1 MNLLSKEYDLS
12 FLSSRF
18 ENMSFRLY
26 VSDDAISYISCIACS
41 CDTSAQIVESW
52 NAIQN
57 YVSGYYQPPGELGVW
72 NVYLAFF
79 CVEKFPLWEKY
90 EIENDKY
97 AVRKI
102 ILDDLEG
109 LPSDDRII
117 ESLSRQLLGA
127 DLVLEES
134 VLEPAREV
142 SMSLEKYIRG
152 APLDSKVESK
162 EMRARMVNNI
172 IEFLNGHENQKG

>member
-1 MNLLSKEYDLS
+1 MNLLSKEFDLS

-41 CDTSAQIVESW
+41 CETSAQVVESW
-52 NAIQN
+52 SAIQN
-57 YVSGYYQPPGELGVW
+57 YVSGYYQPPGELAVW

-79 CVEKFPLWEKY
+79 CAEKFPMWEKY

-97 AVRKI
+97 AVRKL
-102 ILDDLEG
+102 ILDDQG
-109 LPSDDRII
+109 ILPSDAKII
-117 ESLSRQLLGA
+117 EILSCHLLGA
-127 DLVLEES
+127 DLVLEENAIEP
-134 VLEPAREV
+134 VLEVPL
-142 SMSLEKYIRG
+142 SLEKYVRG

-162 EMRARMVNNI
+162 EVRARMVNNI
-172 IEFLNGHENQKG
+172 IEFLNSHENQKG